1 MKRCLIVVD
10 YQKDFVTGSLGFAKA
25 EEIEGRIAEKIKEY
39 RKEGY
44 DILFTLDTH
53 GEDYLKTNE
62 GRNLPV
68 IHCVEGTEGHELFGE
83 VGKLKNET
91 DRVFCKG
98 AFGSEEL
105 YGYLKK
111 SDYSYVELVGV
122 VTNICV
128 ISNAVL
134 AKTALPEAE
143 IAVDASCVASNDE
156 ELNLAALKVME
167 GLQIKI
173 RRVIA

>member
-10 YQKDFVTGSLGFAKA
+10 YQKDFVTGSLGFVGA
-25 EEIEGRIAEKIKEY
+25 EKIEGRIAEKIREY
-39 RKEGY
+39 RKEGC

-68 IHCVEGTEGHELFGE
+68 IHCVEDTEGHELFGE
-83 VGKLKNET
+83 VGRLRSKT
-91 DRVFCKG
+91 DRVFLKG
-98 AFGSEEL
+98 TFGSDEL
-105 YGYLKK
+105 YEYLKK
-111 SDYSYVELVGV
+111 SGYSYVELAGV

-128 ISNAVL
+128 ITNAAL

-156 ELNLAALKVME
+156 ELNLAALNVME
-167 GLQIKI
+167 SLQIKI
-173 RRVIA
+173 RR